1 MKKYIFVLDLD
12 STIIGNCKFQLIY
25 YKYMNIIN
33 SNPNKTAIN
42 NTLTPYYKEDIKLIR
57 PDFINFIKKMREIY
71 KNNVYFYIYT
81 ASSEDWADIQ
91 IKLIEKN
98 NNIKFNRPIFTRKDC
113 YIENNNLYKDIKHL
127 ITKIKIKIKDYDII
141 IIDDNEVYKEYNK
154 FLIKCKPYHYTIFCD
169 YQLTNLD
176 LEKLPE
182 TIRKK
187 IINIIKC
194 PKSFSHC
201 TDINK
206 IKLYKWLYNKCK
218 KTYKLNKEYENDKFW
233 SKLLKL
239 IEVNKIDKYNED
251 TIKQLSKLS
260 NVY

>member
-25 YKYMNIIN
+25 YKYMSIIN
-33 SNPNKTAIN
+33 NNKNNIN
-42 NTLTPYYKEDIKLIR
+42 NILSPYYNQDVKLIR

-81 ASSEDWADIQ
+81 ASSEDWANIQ

-98 NNIKFNRPIFTRKDC
+98 NNIKFNRPIFTRNDC
-113 YIENNNLYKDIKHL
+113 YMENNNLYKDINK
-127 ITKIKIKIKDYDII
+127 ITNKIKIKDYNII

-154 FLIKCKPYHYTIFCD
+154 FLIKCKPYLYSIFCD

-176 LEKLPE
+176 FEKLPMN
-182 TIRKK
+182 IRKK

-218 KTYKLNKEYENDKFW
+218 KTYKQNKEFENDKFW
-233 SKLLKL
+233 CKLTKL
-239 IEVNKIDKYNED
+239 IEVNKITDYNED
-251 TIKQLSKLS
+251 TIKQLNKLS
-260 NVY
+260 NNF

>member
-1 MKKYIFVLDLD
+1 MKKYLFILDLD

-25 YKYMNIIN
+25 YKYMSIIN
-33 SNPNKTAIN
+33 GNSNKNAIS
-42 NTLTPYYKEDIKLIR
+42 NTLSPYYNQEVKLIR

-81 ASSEDWADIQ
+81 ASSEDWANIQ

-113 YIENNNLYKDIKHL
+113 YVENNNLYKDVNN
-127 ITKIKIKIKDYDII
+127 ITKKIKVKDYDII

-154 FLIKCKPYHYTIFCD
+154 YLIKCKPYLYSIFCD

-176 LEKLPE
+176 FEKLPLN
-182 TIRKK
+182 IRKK

-201 TDINK
+201 TDIN
-206 IKLYKWLYNKCK
+206 Y
-218 KTYKLNKEYENDKFW
+218 LN
-233 SKLLKL
+233 
-239 IEVNKIDKYNED
+239 
-251 TIKQLSKLS
+251 
-260 NVY
+260 

>member
-1 MKKYIFVLDLD
+1 MKKYIFIIDLD

-25 YKYMNIIN
+25 YKYMSIINNNINIIN
-33 SNPNKTAIN
+33 NS
-42 NTLTPYYKEDIKLIR
+42 LSPYYKEELKLIR

-81 ASSEDWADIQ
+81 ASSEDWANIQ

-113 YIENNNLYKDIKHL
+113 YVENNNIYKNVNNI
-127 ITKIKIKIKDYDII
+127 INKIKVKDYDII

-154 FLIKCKPYHYTIFCD
+154 YVIKCKPYNYSIFCD

-176 LEKLPE
+176 FEKLPLN
-182 TIRKK
+182 IRKK

-194 PKSFSHC
+194 PSNFSHC
-201 TDINK
+201 IDINR

-218 KTYKLNKEYENDKFW
+218 RTYKENKEFENDKFW
-233 SKLLKL
+233 SKLSKL
-239 IEVNKIDKYNED
+239 IEVNKIIDYNED
-251 TIKQLSKLS
+251 TIKQLTKLS
-260 NVY
+260 NKI

>member
-1 MKKYIFVLDLD
+1 MKKYIFILDLD

-25 YKYMNIIN
+25 YKYMSIIN
-33 SNPNKTAIN
+33 NNKNNIN
-42 NTLTPYYKEDIKLIR
+42 TSLSPYYNQDLKLIR
-57 PDFINFIKKMREIY
+57 PDFINFINKMREIY

-81 ASSEDWADIQ
+81 ASSEDWANIQ

-113 YIENNNLYKDIKHL
+113 YVENNNIYKDVNKVIN
-127 ITKIKIKIKDYDII
+127 KIKVKEFDII

-154 FLIKCKPYHYTIFCD
+154 YLIKCKPYLYSIFCD
-169 YQLTNLD
+169 YELTNLNF
-176 LEKLPE
+176 EKLPLN
-182 TIRKK
+182 IRKK

-194 PKSFSHC
+194 PKNFSHC

-218 KTYKLNKEYENDKFW
+218 KTYKQNKEFENDLFW
-233 SKLLKL
+233 SKLSKL
-239 IEVNKIDKYNED
+239 IEVNKITNYNLD
-251 TIKQLSKLS
+251 TIKQLTKLS
-260 NVY
+260 NNF

>member
-1 MKKYIFVLDLD
+1 MKKYIFILDLD
-12 STIIGNCKFQLIY
+12 STIIGNCKFQIFY
-25 YKYMNIIN
+25 YKFLKIIN
-33 SNPNKTAIN
+33 STNNYIN
-42 NTLTPYYKEDIKLIR
+42 NTLSPYYNQDLKLIR

-81 ASSEDWADIQ
+81 ASSEDWATFQ

-113 YIENNNLYKDIKHL
+113 YIDTNNNIYKDVNKI
-127 ITKIKIKIKDYDII
+127 INKIKVKEYDII

-154 FLIKCKPYHYTIFCD
+154 YVINCKPYLYSIFCD
-169 YQLTNLD
+169 YQLPNLD
-176 LEKLPE
+176 FEKLPLN
-182 TIRKK
+182 IRKK

-194 PKSFSHC
+194 PKIFSHS

-218 KTYKLNKEYENDKFW
+218 QTYKLNKDYENDKFW
-233 SKLLKL
+233 SKLSKL
-239 IEVNKIDKYNED
+239 IEVNNITEYNED
-251 TIKQLSKLS
+251 VIKQLTKLS
-260 NVY
+260 NI

>member
-12 STIIGNCKFQLIY
+12 STIIGNCKFQLIF
-25 YKYMNIIN
+25 YKYMSILNTNNNNI
-33 SNPNKTAIN
+33 SNN
-42 NTLTPYYKEDIKLIR
+42 LSPYYKEDVKLIR

-81 ASSEDWADIQ
+81 ASSDDWANIQ

-98 NNIKFNRPIFTRKDC
+98 NGIKFNRPIFTRDDC
-113 YIENNNLYKDIKHL
+113 YVENNIIYKDV
-127 ITKIKIKIKDYDII
+127 TKIINKVKTKELDLI

-154 FLIKCKPYHYTIFCD
+154 YVIKCKPYHYTLFCD

-176 LEKLPE
+176 FEKLPMKIK
-182 TIRKK
+182 TK
-187 IINIIKC
+187 IINVIKC
-194 PKSFSHC
+194 PKNFSHC

-218 KTYKLNKEYENDKFW
+218 KTYKLNKDHENDKFW
-233 SKLLKL
+233 SKLIKL
-239 IEVNKIDKYNED
+239 IEVNKINDFNED
-251 TIKQLSKLS
+251 TIKQLTKMA
-260 NVY
+260 NN

>member
-1 MKKYIFVLDLD
+1 MKKFIFILDLD

-25 YKYMNIIN
+25 YKYMTLINN
-33 SNPNKTAIN
+33 SNITIS
-42 NTLTPYYKEDIKLIR
+42 NTLLPYYKQELKLIR
-57 PDFINFIKKMREIY
+57 PDFVNFIKNMREIY

-81 ASSEDWADIQ
+81 ASSDDWANIQ

-113 YIENNNLYKDIKHL
+113 YIENNILYKDVNNIIK
-127 ITKIKIKIKDYDII
+127 KIKIKDYDII
-141 IIDDNEVYKEYNK
+141 IIDDNEIYKEYNK
-154 FLIKCKPYHYTIFCD
+154 YVIKCKPYLYSIFCD

-176 LEKLPE
+176 FSKLPLN
-182 TIRKK
+182 IHKK

-194 PKSFSHC
+194 PNNFTFCS

-218 KTYKLNKEYENDKFW
+218 KTHKQNKEYENDKFW
-233 SKLLKL
+233 SKLYKL
-239 IEVNKIDKYNED
+239 IEVNKITDFNED
-251 TIKQLSKLS
+251 IIKQLTKLS
-260 NVY
+260 NSY